1 MGHVDTRATND
12 AWQYHQLVVQDRPL
26 PEEFLIRPCSIGRAQ
41 QQDLSCLPAADVAT
55 AQDLAAEVARLDATD
70 ADAVARYFAGIGRI
84 DALVHAV
91 GYVHQGT
98 IEECTPEDW
107 RRSTA
112 ITLDSAY
119 YVLRAAIPA
128 MKANG
133 GSITTIAS
141 VASSIK
147 GFPKRAAYGAAK
159 GGLIGLTKAVAA
171 DYLANGIRC
180 NAVCPGTVDSPS
192 LRERIEELAEKL
204 GDADKAYRF
213 FIDRQ
218 PAGRFGT
225 VDEIAGICMF
235 LASADGSF
243 ITGQT
248 VNVDGGIT
256 I

>member
-1 MGHVDTRATND
+1 MTITYENPARRLSGKIA
-12 AWQYHQLVVQDRPL
+12 VVTAAGQG
-26 PEEFLIRPCSIGRAQ
+26 IGRAVAERFLAEGATVYAT
-41 QQDLSCLPAADVAT
+41 DLREDLLAT
-55 AQDLAAEVARLDATD
+55 LTGAEVARLDATD

-141 VASSIK
+141 VVS
-147 GFPKRAAYGAAK
+147 PKVTPRYA
-159 GGLIGLTKAVAA
+159 T
-171 DYLANGIRC
+171 
-180 NAVCPGTVDSPS
+180 
-192 LRERIEELAEKL
+192 
-204 GDADKAYRF
+204 
-213 FIDRQ
+213 
-218 PAGRFGT
+218 
-225 VDEIAGICMF
+225 
-235 LASADGSF
+235 
-243 ITGQT
+243 
-248 VNVDGGIT
+248 
-256 I
+256 

>member
-1 MGHVDTRATND
+1 MTITYENPARRLSGKIA
-12 AWQYHQLVVQDRPL
+12 VVTAAGQG
-26 PEEFLIRPCSIGRAQ
+26 IGRA
-41 QQDLSCLPAADVAT
+41 VAERF
-55 AQDLAAEVARLDATD
+55 LAEGATVYATD
-70 ADAVARYFAGIGRI
+70 
-84 DALVHAV
+84 
-91 GYVHQGT
+91 
-98 IEECTPEDW
+98 
-107 RRSTA
+107 
-112 ITLDSAY
+112 
-119 YVLRAAIPA
+119 
-128 MKANG
+128 
-133 GSITTIAS
+133 
-141 VASSIK
+141 
-147 GFPKRAAYGAAK
+147 
-159 GGLIGLTKAVAA
+159 
-171 DYLANGIRC
+171 
-180 NAVCPGTVDSPS
+180 

>member
-1 MGHVDTRATND
+1 MTITYENPARRLSGKIA
-12 AWQYHQLVVQDRPL
+12 VVTAAGQG
-26 PEEFLIRPCSIGRAQ
+26 IGRAVAERFLAEGATVYAT
-41 QQDLSCLPAADVAT
+41 DLREDLLAT
-55 AQDLAAEVARLDATD
+55 LTGAEVARLDATD

-180 NAVCPGTVDSPS
+180 NAVCPGRSTRPRCASGSRNWPRSWAMPTRPIASSSTASPPGVS
-192 LRERIEELAEKL
+192 APSMKSRGSACSWPPPM
-204 GDADKAYRF
+204 AASS
-213 FIDRQ
+213 
-218 PAGRFGT
+218 PARP
-225 VDEIAGICMF
+225 
-235 LASADGSF
+235 
-243 ITGQT
+243 
-248 VNVDGGIT
+248 
-256 I
+256 